1 MLLNALKKTTKP
13 NRPTP
18 KKKKSAKGI
27 DPSDKTSEELISDA
41 TKTLQQFK
49 ALNERMNKF
58 YDQVSPR

>member
-13 NRPTP
+13 NRPAP
-18 KKKKSAKGI
+18 KKKKFDKI
-27 DPSDKTSEELISDA
+27 VNPSDKTSEELISDA

-58 YDQVSPR
+58 YDTVSPR